1 MENENKKK
9 LDFFEIAKNTI
20 KHKKKLLIIFLL
32 FIFMIPVGIFY
43 FEYRKENQNKTIS
56 EKYIIAGIYL
66 ASKENL
72 KSKEIYKE
80 IIFKKHN
87 FYSLLALSSILE
99 NNLIK
104 NHDELIEL
112 FEVVENINLEKNQL
126 DLIKLKKSLYL
137 LKISK
142 KEQGK
147 KLLDEIISDNSKWK
161 DIALELSK

>member
-1 MENENKKK
+1 M
-9 LDFFEIAKNTI
+9 
-20 KHKKKLLIIFLL
+20 
-32 FIFMIPVGIFY
+32 
-43 FEYRKENQNKTIS
+43 
-56 EKYIIAGIYL
+56 
-66 ASKENL
+66 
-72 KSKEIYKE
+72 
-80 IIFKKHN
+80 
-87 FYSLLALSSILE
+87 ALSSILE